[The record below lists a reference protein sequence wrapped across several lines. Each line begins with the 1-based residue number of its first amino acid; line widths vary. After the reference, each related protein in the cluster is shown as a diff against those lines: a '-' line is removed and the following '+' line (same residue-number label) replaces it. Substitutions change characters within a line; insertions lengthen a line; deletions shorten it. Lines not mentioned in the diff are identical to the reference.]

1 MAEYKLYNLEDPDTG
16 QKEPQISPKEEFDII
31 KQKVPTNRIENPRT
45 GQEGSAESV
54 VKEGDMNPGD
64 GRNVA
69 MEVAKCL
76 RDALREHGDEMKA
89 VFLSDSTNEGAT
101 IKIQY
106 MPDEQGQADEDEF
119 TFRWGDGV
127 LKLDN
132 VANPVE
138 LCQLQKQSGTV
149 NIQKDLV
156 KANLLKFLQS
166 HDDVEGGEDSQAAD
180 PNALPDGPV
189 AEEQLWES
197 EECQQAFCDAVDMY
211 RKAKDKESIKNLFRA
226 ARPYQK
232 GNTIQEKLKG
242 AVDWYNIYT
251 QKPPKNTKEQ
261 VFLEDSD
268 VDTQNILQSV
278 GSSLSELRRLQE
290 TGKVDSSSIKKAVFH
305 LKEAFNLLQ
314 ELENISEDNKQ
325 SDWDYGLSWDD
336 LDIKE
341 QEESNAPSVIV
352 ALQKLSEG
360 LDTLK
365 KYINRTEDIHLGAY
379 FRPLDRA
386 YDSLFEFCK
395 RKGLSNYDDDLNE
408 FMDLNDPIAN
418 GEPDNYGGGDPR
430 DFDNDE
436 RNREWEDYDDEP
448 VVHEGD
454 EWGPEVGDT
463 VDYEG
468 GHYRLYGYCGYEVVL
483 QNVDDERDFKIV
495 KPEEAGFKSPEKD
508 LKETNWVDPDDLP
521 DDNDELQ
528 GV

>member
-1 MAEYKLYNLEDPDTG
+1 MAEYKLYNLKDPKTG
-16 QKEPQISPKEEFDII
+16 QEEPQISSEEEFDVI
-31 KQKVPTNRIENPRT
+31 KQKVPTSNIKNPRT

-54 VKEGDMNPGD
+54 VKEGNMDPGD

-69 MEVAKCL
+69 IEVAKCL
-76 RDALREHGDEMKA
+76 RDALREHGDEIKA
-89 VFLSDSTNEGAT
+89 VFLSNTSSEGAT

-119 TFRWGDGV
+119 VFRWGDGT
-127 LKLDN
+127 LRLDN

-166 HDDVEGGEDSQAAD
+166 HDEVSDSKPTD

-197 EECQQAFCDAVDMY
+197 DKCQQAFCDAVDMY

-226 ARPYQK
+226 ARPYRK

-268 VDTQNILQSV
+268 L
-278 GSSLSELRRLQE
+278 
-290 TGKVDSSSIKKAVFH
+290 
-305 LKEAFNLLQ
+305 
-314 ELENISEDNKQ
+314 
-325 SDWDYGLSWDD
+325 
-336 LDIKE
+336 
-341 QEESNAPSVIV
+341 EESNVSGVVI
-352 ALQKLSEG
+352 ALQKIAAG
-360 LDTLK
+360 LQILK
-365 KYINRTEDIHLGAY
+365 EYINRTEDTHFEAYYREVHSAYKNLLNFYKRHSGYEGIHN
-379 FRPLDRA
+379 FDDRLD
-386 YDSLFEFCK
+386 
-395 RKGLSNYDDDLNE
+395 E

-418 GEPDNYGGGDPR
+418 GEPDNHGGGDPR

-454 EWGPEVGDT
+454 EWGPEVGDN

-483 QNVDDERDFKIV
+483 QNVDDERDFKVV
-495 KPEEAGFKSPEKD
+495 KPESIGIRAPQKD

-528 GV
+528 RV

>member
-1 MAEYKLYNLEDPDTG
+1 MAEYKLYNLKDPKTG
-16 QKEPQISPKEEFDII
+16 QEEPQISSKEEFDAI
-31 KQKVPTNRIENPRT
+31 KQKVPTSNIKNPRT

-69 MEVAKCL
+69 MEIAKCL
-76 RDALREHGDEMKA
+76 RDALREHGDQMKA

-119 TFRWGDGV
+119 TFRWGDGT
-127 LKLDN
+127 LRLDN

-166 HDDVEGGEDSQAAD
+166 HDGVSDSEPAD
-180 PNALPDGPV
+180 PNALPDGQPV
-189 AEEQLWES
+189 NEKIGGISQSGDGNAAYEGVDDAQSYKTDSDGHLWES
-197 EECQQAFCDAVDMY
+197 DECQQAFCDAVDMY
-211 RKAKDKESIKNLFRA
+211 RKAKNKESIKNLFRA

-268 VDTQNILQSV
+268 
-278 GSSLSELRRLQE
+278 
-290 TGKVDSSSIKKAVFH
+290 
-305 LKEAFNLLQ
+305 
-314 ELENISEDNKQ
+314 LEEGNVP
-325 SDWDYGLSWDD
+325 G
-336 LDIKE
+336 
-341 QEESNAPSVIV
+341 VIT
-352 ALQKLSEG
+352 ALQKISEG
-360 LDTLK
+360 LNILK
-365 KYINRTEDIHLGAY
+365 EYINHTQDTWFGSYYRELSTSFERMTE
-379 FRPLDRA
+379 FV
-386 YDSLFEFCK
+386 K
-395 RKGLSNYDDDLNE
+395 RRFAGEKDLEE